1 MLDSTGE
8 ASKTHRGVTACST
21 AILSPPDGHPQKPAK
36 TANHPWR
43 LGSKN
48 NVGLP
53 LRRRSRGISQLIASI
68 GLAETVLHGPSLLAS
83 VPGSKSPRPII
94 SASYGLT
101 VPAIVE
107 IGRGP
112 VARAIA
118 WRRRGN
124 LQFDTERSF
133 GVACAPIDQRC
144 LDFLSG
150 NSARIAF
157 NIVQN
162 IVALWRTI

>member
-1 MLDSTGE
+1 MLGCRFGGE
-8 ASKTHRGVTACST
+8 AA
-21 AILSPPDGHPQKPAK
+21 
-36 TANHPWR
+36 
-43 LGSKN
+43 
-48 NVGLP
+48 
-53 LRRRSRGISQLIASI
+53 GISQLIASI

-112 VARAIA
+112 VA

-133 GVACAPIDQRC
+133 GVGCAPIDQRC

-162 IVALWRTI
+162 IVTRWRTI